1 MGVKISDGRLEAR
14 AAGVVMWPTA
24 AAVGEGLSPMRTFS
38 PVRGGIRAADFA
50 RGAIFGPMS
59 PLPGV
64 KRYGETWHPTA
75 CAVGHMTP
83 PQTRLHVGLKS
94 LG

>member
-24 AAVGEGLSPMRTFS
+24 AAVGEGPSPMRTFS
-38 PVRGGIRAADFA
+38 AVMGGIRAAVFA
-50 RGAIFGPMS
+50 RGAISGPMS
-59 PLPGV
+59 PPPGLQ
-64 KRYGETWHPTA
+64 RYGETSHPTA
-75 CAVGHMTP
+75 GAVSHRMP
-83 PQTRLHVGLKS
+83 PPTRLHVALKS